1 MAAQQE
7 RSDGHAVAPFS
18 TSSLLPIENVW
29 LEEMTEKLRARPTAW
44 EGYQRAGLVTND
56 EVSMLRQ
63 AERAGQSG
71 DLASVCEKGDV
82 YAALYVKLLGK
93 LSRMDTT
100 QTVLVLMDD
109 LVQAAPDRLAWFLAA
124 EPLPPLRKCVQVT
137 NDGRLLDADDMFVSL
152 KAAQF
157 LTLCLGVQVANGGDL
172 PLDMA
177 LAVID
182 YIKKALAPLI
192 KEDTVSELAEGHAA
206 PMALCIAS
214 EILRTSLGRTSI
226 WAKDTEMR
234 EAGQTNAA
242 LIPQLL
248 AVLRKTSTG
257 TSAGA
262 GSTTLPQLH
271 YQALFCLWLLTFH
284 NEAARGLDQYFGAA
298 PVLVQVAQKALKH
311 KVVRMVLAI
320 WRNMLVAAEAENATR
335 LLGAKVLPLCATLE
349 ERRYPDKEM
358 QDDVSYIAGVLQRY
372 LDQMSSYEEYRSE
385 LYSGRLSFDNPAH
398 ALEDFWRENAEKLT
412 EEHDR
417 DLKQL
422 VRLLQSKDADATTL
436 AAACSDMGHFVQ
448 HMDGGRRRADAL
460 GAKTAIMQLVEH
472 SDANVQYHALQTL
485 ARLVSTSWR

>member
-18 TSSLLPIENVW
+18 TSLLLPIENVW
-29 LEEMTEKLRARPTAW
+29 LQETTEKLRSRPTAW
-44 EGYQRAGLVTND
+44 EGYQRAGLVTSD
-56 EVSMLRQ
+56 EVSMLRL
-63 AERAGQSG
+63 AEQAGQSG
-71 DLASVCEKGDV
+71 DLARLCADGGA
-82 YAALYVKLLGK
+82 YAALYVQLLGK
-93 LSRMDTT
+93 LSRVETI
-100 QTVLVLMDD
+100 QTVLVLTDD

-124 EPLPPLRKCVQVT
+124 DPLPPLRK
-137 NDGRLLDADDMFVSL
+137 LLDSDDSFVSL
-152 KAAQF
+152 RAAQF
-157 LTLCLGVQVANGGDL
+157 LTLCLVALVGEGEAP

-182 YIKKALAPLI
+182 YIKKALAPLA
-192 KEDTVSELAEGHAA
+192 KGDEAADMAEGHAA

-214 EILRTSLGRTSI
+214 EFLRTARGRTSI
-226 WAKDTEMR
+226 WTKDMEMR
-234 EAGQTNAA
+234 EAGQADAA

-257 TSAGA
+257 MSASTGN
-262 GSTTLPQLH
+262 TTLPQLH
-271 YQALFCLWLLTFH
+271 YQALFCLWLLTFDAA
-284 NEAARGLDQYFGAA
+284 AARGLDLYFGAA

-320 WRNMLVAAEAENATR
+320 WRNMLVADEAENAPR

-358 QDDVSYIAGVLQRY
+358 LDDLSYMAGVLQRH
-372 LDQMSSYEEYRSE
+372 LDQMSSYEQYRSE

-398 ALEDFWRENAEKLT
+398 ALEDFWRENAERLT
-412 EEHDR
+412 EDHDR

-422 VRLLQSKDADATTL
+422 VRLLQSKDADPTTL
-436 AAACSDMGHFVQ
+436 AAACADMGHFVQ

-460 GAKTAIMQLVEH
+460 GAKIAIMQLVEH
-472 SDANVQYHALQTL
+472 ADANVQYHALQTL

>member
-7 RSDGHAVAPFS
+7 RSDGHAVASFS

-29 LEEMTEKLRARPTAW
+29 LQETTEKLRSRPTAW
-44 EGYQRAGLVTND
+44 EGYQRAGLVTSD
-56 EVSMLRQ
+56 EVAMLRQ
-63 AERAGQSG
+63 AEEAGRSG
-71 DLASVCEKGDV
+71 DMARVCEKGDA

-93 LSRMDTT
+93 LSRVETI
-100 QTVLVLMDD
+100 QTVLILTDD
-109 LVQAAPDRLAWFLAA
+109 LVQSAPDRLAWLLAS
-124 EPLPPLRKCVQVT
+124 EPLPPLRKF
-137 NDGRLLDADDMFVSL
+137 LDSSDSFVSL

-157 LTLCLGVQVANGGDL
+157 LTLCLTTLVAEGEAL
-172 PLDMA
+172 PLDDA

-192 KEDTVSELAEGHAA
+192 QGDEASDIAEGHAA
-206 PMALCIAS
+206 PMVLCIAS
-214 EILRTSLGRTSI
+214 EILRTARGRTSI
-226 WAKDTEMR
+226 WAKDTEMH
-234 EAGQTNAA
+234 EAGQADAA

-248 AVLRKTSTG
+248 AVLRKTSTRANAN
-257 TSAGA
+257 TR
-262 GSTTLPQLH
+262 STTLPQLH

-284 NEAARGLDQYFGAA
+284 QAAAQGLDLYFGAA

-358 QDDVSYIAGVLQRY
+358 QDDLGYIAAVLQRY
-372 LDQMSSYEEYRSE
+372 LDQMSSYEQYRSE

-412 EEHDR
+412 EDRDR

-422 VRLLQSKDADATTL
+422 VQLLQSSDADPTTL
-436 AAACSDMGHFVQ
+436 AAACADMGHFVQ

-472 SDANVQYHALQTL
+472 ADANVQYHALQTL